1 MANASMEP
9 VIVEYDWISILIALR
24 EEAARQLVLSGDPTA
39 RKVFVV
45 LQTCME
51 EIFRDR

>member
-1 MANASMEP
+1 MNS
-9 VIVEYDWISILIALR
+9 IKQLVEKDGWEKVLIDLR

-39 RKVFVV
+39 RKVFDV